1 MRGKCK
7 SISVE
12 HSALD
17 LLGFVIS
24 ENKSDHLL
32 SCYCAS
38 RTRLKF
44 LDSVVIGTTL
54 GGVSVAPILQIGNAG
69 IKNL

>member
-1 MRGKCK
+1 M
-7 SISVE
+7 E

-17 LLGFVIS
+17 LQGFVIS

-38 RTRLKF
+38 RTHLKF
-44 LDSVVIGTTL
+44 LDSGVIGTTL
-54 GGVSVAPILQIGNAG
+54 GGVSVSPILQMGNLR

>member
-7 SISVE
+7 TLSLE
-12 HSALD
+12 HSAVD
-17 LLGFVIS
+17 LLGFGIS
-24 ENKSDHLL
+24 ESKSDHLL

-38 RTRLKF
+38 VTHLEF
-44 LDSVVIGTTL
+44 LDSVVTGTTL
-54 GGVSVAPILQIGNAG
+54 GGVSVTPILQMGNLR